1 LPAFVLPV
9 HGSLAPGT
17 FVTNHDAFVLR
28 DVYTTMAS
36 GGLTPAMLT
45 FDRYGDIAAA
55 ISGGPRLL
63 LGQPE
68 DVVRKV
74 RLINAI
80 LGQVVRHRQTVSAI
94 DVRAPAT
101 PVVVYR

>member
-1 LPAFVLPV
+1 L
-9 HGSLAPGT
+9 HGSLAPGM
-17 FVTNHDAFVLR
+17 FVTAHGASVLR
-28 DVYTTMAS
+28 DVYATMAS
-36 GGLTPAMLT
+36 GGLTPAVLA
-45 FDRYGDIAAA
+45 FDRYGDVIAD

-63 LGQPE
+63 LGQP
-68 DVVRKV
+68 DDIARKV

-80 LGQVVRHRQTVSAI
+80 LAQVVHRLQSVSAI

>member
-1 LPAFVLPV
+1 VFVLTL

-17 FVTNHDAFVLR
+17 FVAARDAFVLR

-36 GGLTPAMLT
+36 GGLTPAVLA
-45 FDRYGDIAAA
+45 FDRYGDITAD
-55 ISGGPRLL
+55 ISGRPRLL
-63 LGQPE
+63 LGQPD
-68 DVVRKV
+68 DVGRKV

-80 LGQVVRHRQTVSAI
+80 LAQVVHRRQNVSAI